1 MFLTY
6 TKRVLYD
13 KNLSRPVPLY
23 MDIQQRRLV
32 GGAIGGLAYYNG
44 WNGIQWNGVKHVV
57 SVCLVQFQ
65 YCILDIIMSPSSYS
79 SYHQPPLVWLRIQT
93 VAQ

>member
-1 MFLTY
+1 
-6 TKRVLYD
+6 
-13 KNLSRPVPLY
+13 

-57 SVCLVQFQ
+57 SLCSMCLIPF
-65 YCILDIIMSPSSYS
+65 YGFHSSHYNETILLLLLSPVLSD
-79 SYHQPPLVWLRIQT
+79 
-93 VAQ
+93 AQLHHF